1 MTFRG
6 YLVIWVGLFV
16 DYFCVHYEIK
26 TGGFNVVSRF
36 IYLFIFF
43 PPTHFLSS
51 SKVFAV
57 SALSNSFYFMGCTT
71 LMNQWNFPFCQSKE
85 E

>member
-36 IYLFIFF
+36 FFFFFSPHPLPVFLQGFCCVSAVKQFLFHGLYHFDE
-43 PPTHFLSS
+43 PVKLSFLS
-51 SKVFAV
+51 
-57 SALSNSFYFMGCTT
+57 
-71 LMNQWNFPFCQSKE
+71 E
-85 E
+85 